1 MNTPLKIVLAAGI
14 FFPDVGGPAIHT
26 RKIAEAIYQKGIPLH
41 IIAYGDSDGGR
52 TFPFPVCRVSR
63 TYPGPLRWLFYFF
76 KVLYHAWGASHIY
89 AFDPTAAGIPAR
101 IASIIL
107 RKKFLIR
114 IGGDPIWER
123 AVEKGKHFMSIGEYY
138 EKDYHRKD
146 KLALFLAIRWLIRS
160 SKTIVTYNQLLK
172 SLYVDR
178 FGARPECVHIIKNPL
193 NLNQSKS
200 SPPLPF
206 PPIFLFAGRFV
217 SYKNILMVIKAF
229 DYLYSRHHSG
239 KLELIGKGPDEVGIR
254 ALISSVSSKE
264 NIHIYPSM
272 PQEQLFNKIKMSSV
286 CLAPALTEFNPNF
299 ILEGLS
305 LGRPAIISRGHGLTV
320 ELPLE
325 WQFDPKNLNS
335 LIQVMEKWYDREYVA
350 RTMAIVGNMDS
361 SISWEYVTGEHLKLL
376 GIS

>member
-1 MNTPLKIVLAAGI
+1 
-14 FFPDVGGPAIHT
+14 
-26 RKIAEAIYQKGIPLH
+26 
-41 IIAYGDSDGGR
+41 
-52 TFPFPVCRVSR
+52 
-63 TYPGPLRWLFYFF
+63 
-76 KVLYHAWGASHIY
+76 
-89 AFDPTAAGIPAR
+89 
-101 IASIIL
+101 
-107 RKKFLIR
+107 
-114 IGGDPIWER
+114 
-123 AVEKGKHFMSIGEYY
+123 
-138 EKDYHRKD
+138 
-146 KLALFLAIRWLIRS
+146 
-160 SKTIVTYNQLLK
+160 
-172 SLYVDR
+172 
-178 FGARPECVHIIKNPL
+178 
-193 NLNQSKS
+193 
-200 SPPLPF
+200 
-206 PPIFLFAGRFV
+206 
-217 SYKNILMVIKAF
+217 MVIKAF